1 MNINLVSKKYVG
13 IISTLFLII
22 LLSQS
27 KIFNILLE
35 TALGRIILILFIL
48 VISYTSKILGIISVL
63 FVIIMF
69 NQSNI
74 AYMEGFTEDSN
85 SANSA
90 NSANSKEIKD
100 KLNNLDTQKLDTTT
114 ISSAVSTNIANSSE
128 TFTGKEGFNIV
139 DREGTILKGKKSNEI
154 PVLSNARNQME
165 DIEPTEKSI
174 FLNSFSSF

>member
-13 IISTLFLII
+13 IISTLFLIV

-27 KIFNILLE
+27 IIFNSFLE
-35 TALGRIILILFIL
+35 TALGRINLILFIL
-48 VISYTSKILGIISVL
+48 VISYTSKILGIIAVL
-63 FVIIMF
+63 FIIIMF

-74 AYMEGFTEDSN
+74 AYMEGFTEESN
-85 SANSA
+85 FA

-100 KLNNLDTQKLDTTT
+100 KLNNMDTQKLDTTT
-114 ISSAVSTNIANSSE
+114 ISSAVSTNIASTSE

-139 DREGTILKGKKSNEI
+139 DREGTILKGKNSNEI

-165 DIEPTEKSI
+165 DVEPTEKSV
-174 FLNSFSSF
+174 FLTSFSSF